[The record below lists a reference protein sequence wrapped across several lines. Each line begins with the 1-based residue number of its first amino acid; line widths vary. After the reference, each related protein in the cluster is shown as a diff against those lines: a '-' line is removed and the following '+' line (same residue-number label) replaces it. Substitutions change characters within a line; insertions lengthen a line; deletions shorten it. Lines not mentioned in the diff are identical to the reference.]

1 MKSPGARIIR
11 WRIKPAL
18 HILLLLPAASLVWGA
33 FNNGLGVN
41 PVETLTHSTGEWGLR
56 ILLLALAVTPLAR
69 ITKSGWVLQ
78 VRRLVGLYA
87 FFYGLVHFLIY
98 LVFDL
103 ALDFGFLVEDVLER
117 PYITVGFSA
126 FVILLVLAATSTIAI
141 RQRLGRTWV
150 RIHQTVYVA
159 GLLAVLHYLWIT
171 RIDDTEPL
179 VYGAVLV
186 LLLAYRLIHFLKKK
200 RPGRTS
206 RPSPAAMDQGG

>member
-11 WRIKPAL
+11 WRLKPAL

-33 FNNGLGVN
+33 FSNGLGVN

-87 FFYGLVHFLIY
+87 FFYGLIHFLIY

-103 ALDFGFLVEDVLER
+103 ALDFGFVPGPVFSRPDQAGLQTCLQCPLHITEDIVTDHKAVCGVS
-117 PYITVGFSA
+117 PCGFSHLPEKLC
-126 FVILLVLAATSTIAI
+126 IGLAHDSGLHI
-141 RQRLGRTWV
+141 RSELDGPYKCP
-150 RIHQTVYVA
+150 RIQ
-159 GLLAVLHYLWIT
+159 
-171 RIDDTEPL
+171 
-179 VYGAVLV
+179 
-186 LLLAYRLIHFLKKK
+186 
-200 RPGRTS
+200 
-206 RPSPAAMDQGG
+206 